1 MNEIVKQIR
10 KDLSLLGIKKGDHV
24 LVHASLNSV
33 GKFPYRANIIVQAF
47 LDQIGEEGTL
57 LMPSLSYKTVNKA
70 QPVFDELNTASC
82 VGALTEFFRTYPGV
96 KRSIHP
102 THSVCGI
109 GSKSDFLLKD
119 HLLDETPCGPCSPF
133 ARLPQI
139 GGKVLFLGC
148 GSKPNTSMHAVEE
161 QIIPPYLF
169 GEKVSHTLQ
178 LSNGNAIKKTYQRHG
193 FKGYE
198 QRYDRLLD
206 VLEPAE
212 YRTGKILEAKSIVMM
227 ASAIWEKGIKYLK
240 QDPFYFI
247 DRAN

>member
-1 MNEIVKQIR
+1 M
-10 KDLSLLGIKKGDHV
+10 
-24 LVHASLNSV
+24 
-33 GKFPYRANIIVQAF
+33 
-47 LDQIGEEGTL
+47 
-57 LMPSLSYKTVNKA
+57 
-70 QPVFDELNTASC
+70 
-82 VGALTEFFRTYPGV
+82 
-96 KRSIHP
+96 
-102 THSVCGI
+102 
-109 GSKSDFLLKD
+109 
-119 HLLDETPCGPCSPF
+119 
-133 ARLPQI
+133 
-139 GGKVLFLGC
+139 
-148 GSKPNTSMHAVEE
+148 
-161 QIIPPYLF
+161 
-169 GEKVSHTLQ
+169 LQ